1 MNKDTQFKFEKS
13 GIYAYWCTPHKMM
26 GMIGIVIVDDDY
38 KNLDLVKK
46 TKMIGKSKKILKQL
60 TKELK

>member
-1 MNKDTQFKFEKS
+1 
-13 GIYAYWCTPHKMM
+13 
-26 GMIGIVIVDDDY
+26 VVVDNNY
-38 KNLDLVKK
+38 NNLDLVKK